1 MELVQF
7 AFIFSLLNKGK
18 PMIDYE
24 DFKPLK
30 FSIYSKK
37 NIELMRLTKKW
48 QNPQTMKWKKALKL
62 LSKMPSL

>member
-48 QNPQTMKWKKALKL
+48 QNPQTMK
-62 LSKMPSL
+62 